1 MTKLSR
7 MKSRLLFSILFLIA
21 GCGFTSGSYKDII
34 KAQEHI
40 NEREYKEAVSLY
52 KSILLRRPSKT
63 IEIKISYQL
72 AEINY
77 LYLNK
82 YQDAVDYYTRVTSI
96 TDDPLWQTKAL
107 EKIGLITFENLK
119 DYKSSRRAY
128 TKLKN
133 FIPRLENQDFYNLR
147 FALTYFNEQNYS
159 KASEYL
165 KEIIIEDKS
174 KYITDAFYN
183 IGLINFYKRKWETA
197 VSYWFEYL
205 KREKRKDKIVQIKF
219 LIANAYE
226 SGEKL
231 KEAYNVYYSI
241 ISSYPNPEVI
251 KSRLNSLYQ
260 RRVARKR

>member
-1 MTKLSR
+1 MKQKR
-7 MKSRLLFSILFLIA
+7 MKHSLSYLFLILILA

-34 KAQEHI
+34 KAQEFI
-40 NEREYKEAVSLY
+40 SDREYQKANNLY

-63 IEIKISYQL
+63 IDIKISYQI
-72 AEINY
+72 AEINF
-77 LYLNK
+77 LYLNNYK
-82 YQDAVDYYTRVTSI
+82 DAVKFYTRVTNI

-119 DYKSSRRAY
+119 DYKNSRNAY
-128 TKLKN
+128 RKLKN
-133 FIPRLENQDFYNLR
+133 FIPKLENQDFYNLR
-147 FALTYFNEQNYS
+147 FALTYFNEQDYS
-159 KASEYL
+159 KSSKYL
-165 KEIIIEDKS
+165 KEIIVEEKS
-174 KYITDAFYN
+174 KFITDAFYH
-183 IGLINFYKRKWETA
+183 IGLINFYKREWETA

-205 KREKRKDKIVQIKF
+205 KREKRQDKIVQIKF